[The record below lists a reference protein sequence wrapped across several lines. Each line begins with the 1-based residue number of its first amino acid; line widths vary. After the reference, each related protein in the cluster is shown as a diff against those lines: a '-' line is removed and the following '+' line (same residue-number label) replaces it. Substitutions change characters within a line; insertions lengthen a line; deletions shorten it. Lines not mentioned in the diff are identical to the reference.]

1 MVKMLIH
8 DQSLKAASNSKLSTS
23 QMLITSLVQVILK
36 DTMLWVSTG
45 LTEFFMFLSTFILI
59 IINIINE

>member
-36 DTMLWVSTG
+36 DTMLSTG